1 MFKAN
6 TTDGWQPIHSLSAE
20 NDLRRENQ
28 ALRDENDKLRQENQL
43 LRTRLERA
51 KRVIGQLQVLVRRFS

>member
-1 MFKAN
+1 MSKADA
-6 TTDGWQPIHSLSAE
+6 TDSWHATHSLSVE

-28 ALRDENDKLRQENQL
+28 ALREENDKLRQENQL
-43 LRTRLERA
+43 LRNRLERA